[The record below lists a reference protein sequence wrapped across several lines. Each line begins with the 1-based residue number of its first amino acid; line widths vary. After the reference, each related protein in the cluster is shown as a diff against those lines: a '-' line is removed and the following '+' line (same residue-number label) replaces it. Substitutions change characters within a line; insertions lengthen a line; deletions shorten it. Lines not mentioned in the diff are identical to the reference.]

1 VGKKPIDAGEDER
14 RQTRRRAAMANRR
27 AERNASRIRV
37 ARSWVAGWAA
47 CLQQSMS
54 AAIRGQCGALARE
67 SAKLYQLKI
76 M

>member
-1 VGKKPIDAGEDER
+1 
-14 RQTRRRAAMANRR
+14 MANRR